1 MTYPPP
7 LLLLL
12 LGQVSEDQ
20 LKGMLEQLAER
31 DPPKASKVT
40 IQRRRPVFED
50 DL

>member
-1 MTYPPP
+1 LNP
-7 LLLLL
+7 LLLLA
-12 LGQVSEDQ
+12 QVSEDQ